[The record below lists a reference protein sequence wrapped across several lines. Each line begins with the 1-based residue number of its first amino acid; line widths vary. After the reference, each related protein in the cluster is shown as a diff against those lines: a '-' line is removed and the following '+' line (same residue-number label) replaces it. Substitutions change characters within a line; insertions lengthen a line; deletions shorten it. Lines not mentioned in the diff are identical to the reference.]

1 MSLSVRPVR
10 RVTSRSITRSQSFT
24 GVNTQDRPYR
34 SLSVF
39 STPGISRKS
48 SRASGLFSM
57 STKPNPPPKV
67 PQPERLDEVYNA
79 LRKGLQSYLQLYQ
92 TDLEDI
98 SRQIKVSKRNSRL
111 GFLYDLDKQVKV
123 IERYITK
130 LEFHLS
136 KIEEFYEAY
145 CLQRKL
151 RDGAHKMV
159 KAYSAN
165 PGSKEAKESMG
176 EATKGYKECTENMC
190 VMENE
195 FENQLGEFHIR
206 MKGLA
211 GFARL
216 CAGDQYEIFMKYGRQ
231 RWKLRGRIEIN
242 AKQVW
247 DSEETVLLP
256 LINEF
261 LCVKVTELK
270 GLANHVVVGSVSC
283 EMKDLFAPLT
293 QMVAVD
299 INDLG
304 TLKLS
309 LEVTWNPFDKDDQ
322 ASLVNKTPSIG
333 SNITRPPGTPPI
345 RSQPFSS
352 LPRCLTWQQH
362 WPLMDIFRGTLNQ
375 GWPCRDNAPETLSAI
390 SDHSQEEEE
399 KEPPWSNSSD
409 SSDDSS
415 NRQSSVP
422 GELSW
427 RPHMDGLRTSGTK
440 PASSSLPKPM
450 VHSCPPPTSIPNGCP
465 ALEASNIQLPNLAN
479 SSRNTEEETLMINL
493 DEELDSVGTIIPI
506 SVSGQ
511 PYMQSLSHISEN
523 SVDGFVESSIG
534 DAADGT
540 SLVSGISISDIEL
553 PSRTS
558 EPGIPTLM
566 RTEISPSLCVVK
578 ESPVASPITDPLI
591 YQHGESFFSQTE
603 RDKQNTLFEPNI
615 LYHDLEYNH
624 TSPASRNGT
633 YRAKKVLVEDDKP
646 CVGAS
651 WLPGRSDNVVDSE
664 LEDALE
670 ILLSALDDY
679 RGQFPELQTLEQNI
693 RLLQVTL
700 KGGSHSCSA
709 SLASLSV
716 ESALGSFDFLSDCE
730 EEEETMSNRGMRSG
744 RQQQHG
750 GWDSPPFLHS
760 PLTTSC
766 ITLDSSLVLH
776 LKNCTT
782 QLLRLGMF
790 GPLRCGEMYALD
802 KLLRETRV
810 FEIIRRIVRDNPNLP
825 RQPAEVIPELSQC
838 FGALSL
844 WEQCAEHGTVYCV
857 SVENFLSTLSTSYSS
872 MLHERADAVFLCL
885 VEQILDQR
893 LPRRGNADGQIVT
906 VFQLLSYL
914 ESNGISDM
922 EMHISELAGEVLLV
936 QNLRSADLDVI
947 MNTLRQPPEHSLR
960 REGLHAVA
968 KLLKDPRGKVLS
980 SASSVLKGLAAQSKQ
995 REQALVHCLELLEDE
1010 DIDTR
1015 VCGCK
1020 ALACLKAK
1028 ESIEQLVYICQT
1040 DKEDVRDAAK
1050 QALLALGE
1058 EGKMAYRH
1066 VEISQESLPRLFA
1079 PGSMASTAF

>member
-1 MSLSVRPVR
+1 MYSGYGGSPSRTLSTMSLSVRPVR
-10 RVTSRSITRSQSFT
+10 RITSRSITRSQSFT
-24 GVNTQDRPYR
+24 GVNIQERPYR
-34 SLSVF
+34 NLSVF

-48 SRASGLFSM
+48 SRASGLFTM
-57 STKPNPPPKV
+57 STKANPPPKV

-79 LRKGLQSYLQLYQ
+79 LKKGLQSYLHVYQ
-92 TDLEDI
+92 MDLENI
-98 SRQIKVSKRNSRL
+98 NRQIRMSKRNSRL
-111 GFLYDLDKQVKV
+111 GFLYELDKQVKV

-136 KIEEFYEAY
+136 KVEEFYEAY

-151 RDGAHKMV
+151 RDGAHKIV
-159 KAYSAN
+159 KAYTAN
-165 PGSKEAKESMG
+165 PGSKEAKESLG
-176 EATKGYKECTENMC
+176 EASKGYKECTENMC
-190 VMENE
+190 VMEND

-206 MKGLA
+206 LKGLA

-242 AKQVW
+242 GKQVW
-247 DSEETVLLP
+247 DSEETVFLP

-261 LCVKVTELK
+261 LSVKVTELK
-270 GLANHVVVGSVSC
+270 SLANHVVVGNVSC

-293 QMVAVD
+293 QVVAVD

-322 ASLVNKTPSIG
+322 AGLVNKTPTVS
-333 SNITRPPGTPPI
+333 SNILRQPGTPPV
-345 RSQPFSS
+345 RSQPFPIPDDS
-352 LPRCLTWQQH
+352 P
-362 WPLMDIFRGTLNQ
+362 DG
-375 GWPCRDNAPETLSAI
+375 EV
-390 SDHSQEEEE
+390 
-399 KEPPWSNSSD
+399 KEPPWSISD
-409 SSDDSS
+409 SSDDSAG
-415 NRQSSVP
+415 RQSSVP
-422 GELSW
+422 VE
-427 RPHMDGLRTSGTK
+427 P
-440 PASSSLPKPM
+440 SSPLLMPE
-450 VHSCPPPTSIPNGCP
+450 VHYSPPPTEIPNGSST
-465 ALEASNIQLPNLAN
+465 LKASNIQFAYVGDIP
-479 SSRNTEEETLMINL
+479 RMMEEEPVTNGLL
-493 DEELDSVGTIIPI
+493 EELDLVGTISP
-506 SVSGQ
+506 SPVHGQ
-511 PYMQSLSHISEN
+511 SYARSLSHISE
-523 SVDGFVESSIG
+523 SSTDGFVDSSVG
-534 DAADGT
+534 DSGDVT
-540 SLVSGISISDIEL
+540 SLMSGISINDIEI
-553 PSRTS
+553 PRRTS
-558 EPGIPTLM
+558 EPASSSLMHTDIP
-566 RTEISPSLCVVK
+566 PSLCVV
-578 ESPVASPITDPLI
+578 EEIPNASPIPDPLI
-591 YQHGESFFSQTE
+591 HAHEESFFPQVE
-603 RDKQNTLFEPNI
+603 RDEPNRF
-615 LYHDLEYNH
+615 YPDLEYTNPS
-624 TSPASRNGT
+624 TTSRNGT
-633 YRAKKVLVEDDKP
+633 YRAQKVLVTEDRP

-651 WLPGRSDNVVDSE
+651 WLPGGSDSVVDSE

-670 ILLSALDDY
+670 ILLSSLDDY
-679 RGQFPELQTLEQNI
+679 RGQFPELQTLEQNL

-700 KGGSHSCSA
+700 KGTSHSRSA

-730 EEEETMSNRGMRSG
+730 EEEEKMSNRKMRNG
-744 RQQQHG
+744 RQEHG
-750 GWDSPPFLHS
+750 DWDSPPLLHS

-766 ITLDSSLVLH
+766 ATLDSSLVVH

-782 QLLRLGMF
+782 QLLRLGTF

-810 FEIIRRIVRDNPNLP
+810 FEIILRIVRDNPNQP
-825 RQPAEVIPELSQC
+825 RQPAEVIPELGHC

-844 WEQCAEHGTVYCV
+844 WEQSTECGTVYCV

-872 MLHERADAVFLCL
+872 MAHGGADAVFLCL

-893 LPRRGNADGQIVT
+893 LPRRGNTGKGIIT
-906 VFQLLSYL
+906 VFQLWSYL
-914 ESNGISDM
+914 ESNGISDI
-922 EMHISELAGEVLLV
+922 EMHIAELAEEVFLV
-936 QNLRSADLDVI
+936 QSLRSTDLDVI
-947 MNTLRQPPEHSLR
+947 INTLRRPPEHNLR
-960 REGLHAVA
+960 RGELHAVA
-968 KLLKDPRGKVLS
+968 KLLKDPRGKVS
-980 SASSVLKGLAAQSKQ
+980 TSASSLLRGLTAQPTQ

-1050 QALLALGE
+1050 QALLTLGE

-1066 VEISQESLPRLFA
+1066 VEISQDSLPRLFA